1 MGGVFV
7 PAGTRIILSLQ
18 GGHHRAD
25 LWPEPKTF
33 KPQRFLPGAPEV
45 DAYAYL
51 PFIQGP
57 RNCLGQ
63 YLSLLESRVVLGV
76 LTRRY
81 KFKAAYATT
90 GRIDSKM
97 IPIGPAGGMWVTVS

>member
-1 MGGVFV
+1 M
-7 PAGTRIILSLQ
+7 SLQ
-18 GGHHRAD
+18 GVHHRAD
-25 LWPEPKTF
+25 LWPEPKAF
-33 KPQRFLPGAPEV
+33 KPQRFLDGAPAV

-63 YLSLLESRVVLGV
+63 YLSLLESRVVLGM
-76 LTRRY
+76 LTQRY
-81 KFKAAYATT
+81 KFKAAFPQT

-97 IPIGPAGGMWVTVS
+97 IPIGPAGGMHLLVE